1 MFTMEISREE
11 DPNSEARNDSID
23 QIQSLTITNTKKDQ
37 NPNLIMEEINLQ
49 EVNN

>member
-1 MFTMEISREE
+1 MVMNYAE